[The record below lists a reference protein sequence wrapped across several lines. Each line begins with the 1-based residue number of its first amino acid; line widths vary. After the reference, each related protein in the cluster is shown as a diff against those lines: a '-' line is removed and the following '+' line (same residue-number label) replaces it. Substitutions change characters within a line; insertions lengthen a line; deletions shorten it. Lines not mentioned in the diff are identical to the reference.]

1 MAQVIFHGNT
11 DLIKGSK
18 LYNLSV
24 KINNGEHLNV
34 LEELGQADTYLYNS
48 ETNFQRKIFVKNEKD
63 FDLIKSLPL
72 YKNSVELVK
81 EFPNE

>member
-1 MAQVIFHGNT
+1 MKKLKIL
-11 DLIKGSK
+11 LILFNSK
-18 LYNLSV
+18 FLQGKLKMLS
-24 KINNGEHLNV
+24 V